1 MKKILLFMFLAFTAF
16 CVYGQD
22 AGYNDDIAQYDVKFI
37 LNQDASVTVMEK
49 YTVERATGKLL
60 PAFKRNIRTENKLEN
75 VALYFNGDLLISFVN
90 ADEDTA
96 TVTSKEFMRASGGKD
111 VVMLTYKMP
120 AYIYSLSKED
130 HFKWVVEADNL
141 PYNPQSG
148 TVTFKTIGNPTLKK
162 GQIIFDNKKEQ
173 VAYDLKENFAFS
185 INPVFKMKGV
195 RVSLDLAFEE
205 GFFESTS
212 TVNYLLKTG
221 ASASLKGIAFIVP
234 FGVMFAMVIYSFIL
248 WNKYGKDPKGPFV
261 TEYAPP
267 KGITPAFAKFLVK
280 KKSFLDFSY
289 FIITLIHLSLN
300 KYIEITTYKG
310 EVCIKSLKGPD
321 SSGLEEEDKI
331 IYESL
336 FAYSPEI
343 VLNKANKGYVSN
355 AIKLLFNRII
365 VKGEN
370 YFTPNYRY
378 AIVPAALLMASFMLL
393 LAFKGI
399 MLVCAAAC
407 FLICLITFVLF
418 MMTIDNISPRYKKVY
433 CKLMG
438 FKQYMDIA
446 EKGRVHFSDPL
457 DEQRLFCDNLAYAY
471 AFGMEERIIRKIQ
484 YKFDREA
491 IEAYLDT
498 YVYTDFMTQDYF
510 LDTLHL
516 LFSGRDTKRNKYLD
530 DIF

>member
-1 MKKILLFMFLAFTAF
+1 MFLLLTAF

-22 AGYNDDIAQYDVKFI
+22 VGYADDIYDSQYDIAQYDVKLI
-37 LNQDASVTVMEK
+37 LNQDASVSVIEK
-49 YTVERATGKLL
+49 YTVGRAPGKLL
-60 PAFKRNIRTENKLEN
+60 PVFRRDIKTENKLEN
-75 VALYFNGDLLISFVN
+75 VALYFNENLLISSVK
-90 ADEDTA
+90 ADEDTV
-96 TVTSKEFMRASGGKD
+96 TVTSKEFMKASGGKD
-111 VVMLTYKMP
+111 VVMLTYKVP

-173 VAYDLKENFAFS
+173 AAYDLEENFAFS

-195 RVSLDLAFEE
+195 RVTLDLAFEE

-212 TVNYLLKTG
+212 TVNYLFKTG
-221 ASASLKGIAFIVP
+221 ASASLRGIAFIAP

-261 TEYAPP
+261 TEYEPP
-267 KGITPAFAKFLVK
+267 RGITPAFAKFLVK

-300 KYIEITTYKG
+300 KYIEITSYKG
-310 EVCIKSLKGPD
+310 EVCIKSLKGQD
-321 SSGLEEEDKI
+321 SAGLEEEDKI
-331 IYESL
+331 IYENL
-336 FAYSPEI
+336 FAYSPTI
-343 VLNKANKGYVSN
+343 ILNKTNKGYVSN
-355 AIKLLFNRII
+355 AIKLLFHRII
-365 VKGEN
+365 TKGEN
-370 YFTPNYRY
+370 YFTPNYWY
-378 AIVPAALLMASFMLL
+378 AAVPAALLMASFLLL
-393 LAFKGI
+393 LAFKGV

-407 FLICLITFVLF
+407 FLVCLITFLLF
-418 MMTIDNISPRYKKVY
+418 LMTIDNISPRYKKVY

-471 AFGMEERIIRKIQ
+471 AFDMEQRIIRKIQ
-484 YKFDREA
+484 YKFDKKA
-491 IEAYLDT
+491 IEAYLNT
-498 YVYTDFMTQDYF
+498 YVDIDFMSQDYF
-510 LDTLHL
+510 IDNLHFL
-516 LFSGRDTKRNKYLD
+516 LTDNGARRRDYLD